1 MKISFDEK
9 TKNALLSKLE
19 KSDKDAFRLMIKG
32 FGWGGPTLGA
42 VLDEQKQNDI
52 AETIEGIKFVV
63 DNEEAEIFENCK
75 VLYSKT
81 LFGET
86 FKVISSLVAPSSCS

>member
-52 AETIEGIKFVV
+52 IETVDGIKFVV

-75 VLYSKT
+75 ILYSKT
-81 LFGET
+81 IFGEN
-86 FKVISSLVAPSSCS
+86 FKVISSLVAPSNC

>member
-32 FGWGGPTLGA
+32 FG
-42 VLDEQKQNDI
+42 
-52 AETIEGIKFVV
+52 
-63 DNEEAEIFENCK
+63 
-75 VLYSKT
+75 
-81 LFGET
+81 
-86 FKVISSLVAPSSCS
+86 